1 MRSYCAI
8 YVDVGYLIASAA
20 TRVTG
25 TSLRRGVTVDHARLI
40 EGLITQAEEDSGLP
54 LLRVN
59 WYDSGA
65 RPGGMP
71 DVHQDEI
78 GLLPRV
84 KLRLGRI
91 NHSGEQKGV
100 DLRIGLDLATHGRN
114 RVVDVIYLVSGDDDL
129 TEAVE
134 EAQGHGVQVIVLAV
148 PDHAGR
154 PYAVA
159 RHLQREADS
168 LILIDPET
176 ITATVRSVAIAPGLI
191 PDTDAASESPEESA
205 PPTQSEAVEETAIG
219 DSAIPGPEY
228 AAAASHDAPAA
239 AVTAGPRADET
250 TAGGPS
256 SPGRPNEE
264 AGGPRGEAVGIPAA
278 GEAPDRESATDDAHP
293 RPVPTPSMLANKRPS
308 AVLPPKAAPAQST
321 LTWSTTTGH
330 TGTVGADGE
339 ITADLVDAV
348 VRQVVQSWCA
358 SANPETLIELRRGRP
373 FIPGDLDRTLLLD
386 LSSRSGV
393 SIIDDVTRFA
403 LRDRFWEFVDRIRLT

>member
-8 YVDVGYLIASAA
+8 YVDVGYLIASSA

-25 TSLRRGVTVDHARLI
+25 TSLRRGVTVDHRGLI
-40 EGLITQAEEDSGLP
+40 EGLIRQAEEDSGLP

-71 DVHQDEI
+71 DLHQDEI

-91 NHSGEQKGV
+91 SHSGEQKGV

-134 EAQGHGVQVIVLAV
+134 EAQGHGVQVVVLAV

-159 RHLQREADS
+159 RHLQREADG
-168 LILIDPET
+168 LILIDPDT
-176 ITATVRSVAIAPGLI
+176 ITATVRSVAIAPGLV
-191 PDTDAASESPEESA
+191 PDSANGDSGGVGESA
-205 PPTQSEAVEETAIG
+205 PSPAEDADEKAVVEETAVG
-219 DSAIPGPEY
+219 DSSIPATQDSPAAPGAATGGPE
-228 AAAASHDAPAA
+228 AAPAPPNGQ
-239 AVTAGPRADET
+239 AGKPRE
-250 TAGGPS
+250 GGI
-256 SPGRPNEE
+256 GIREE
-264 AGGPRGEAVGIPAA
+264 AEGDGERRRAA
-278 GEAPDRESATDDAHP
+278 
-293 RPVPTPSMLANKRPS
+293 PTPSMLANKRPS
-308 AVLPPKAAPAQST
+308 GVQPPKALPPQST
-321 LTWSTTTGH
+321 LSWSTTTGQSSAPP
-330 TGTVGADGE
+330 TGDGE

-348 VRQVVQSWCA
+348 VRQVVMSWCA
-358 SANPETLIELRRGRP
+358 SATPDALLELRRGRP

-393 SIIDDVTRFA
+393 PIIDDVTRFA
-403 LRDRFWEFVDRIRLT
+403 LRDEFWELIDRVRLT

>member
-8 YVDVGYLIASAA
+8 YVDVGYLVASAA

-25 TSLRRGVTVDHARLI
+25 TSFRRGVTIDHRALI
-40 EGLITQAEEDSGLP
+40 EGLIRQAEEDSGLP

-71 DVHQDEI
+71 DHQQDEI

-114 RVVDVIYLVSGDDDL
+114 RIVDVIYLVSGDDDL

-134 EAQGHGVQVIVLAV
+134 EAQGHGVQVVLLAV
-148 PDHAGR
+148 PDFTSR

-176 ITATVRSVAIAPGLI
+176 ITTTVRSVAIAPGLI
-191 PDTDAASESPEESA
+191 PESVGAATEDEAVPADAGAEPVSA
-205 PPTQSEAVEETAIG
+205 AAEVNGAARPGGDGIPKPGAARPQPADVAPTQAHNAEVA
-219 DSAIPGPEY
+219 
-228 AAAASHDAPAA
+228 
-239 AVTAGPRADET
+239 
-250 TAGGPS
+250 
-256 SPGRPNEE
+256 EE
-264 AGGPRGEAVGIPAA
+264 ATE
-278 GEAPDRESATDDAHP
+278 PDGKPS
-293 RPVPTPSMLANKRPS
+293 VPSPSLLANKRPS
-308 AVLPPKAAPAQST
+308 TVLPPKPLPLPLPQST
-321 LTWSTTTGH
+321 LSYSTTTGQPL
-330 TGTVGADGE
+330 GPADDAVPLE
-339 ITADLVDAV
+339 LVDEV
-348 VRQVVQSWCA
+348 VRQVIASWCA
-358 SANPETLIELRRGRP
+358 SATPASVVELRREKP
-373 FIPGDLDRTLLLD
+373 FIPTDLDRTLLLD

-393 SIIDDVTRFA
+393 SIIDDATRYA
-403 LRDRFWEFVDRIRLT
+403 LRDRFWELIDRVRLT

>member
-8 YVDVGYLIASAA
+8 YVDVGYLLASAA

-25 TSLRRGVTVDHARLI
+25 TSFRRGVTVDHR
-40 EGLITQAEEDSGLP
+40 GLIQGLIDQAETASGLP

-71 DVHQDEI
+71 DLHQDEI

-91 NHSGEQKGV
+91 SHSGEQKGV

-134 EAQGHGVQVIVLAV
+134 EAQGHGVQVVILAV

-159 RHLQREADS
+159 RHLQREADG
-168 LILIDPET
+168 LLLIDPET
-176 ITATVRSVAIAPGLI
+176 ITHTVRSVAIAPGLI
-191 PDTDAASESPEESA
+191 PESA
-205 PPTQSEAVEETAIG
+205 AAEGENPGAGEGTLDLDEIVVEETAVG
-219 DSAIPGPEY
+219 DSSLPTTPE
-228 AAAASHDAPAA
+228 APRPRRTATPDAPVVPAPLPSA
-239 AVTAGPRADET
+239 PGHSPADR
-250 TAGGPS
+250 
-256 SPGRPNEE
+256 GRPGVGGIGIREE
-264 AGGPRGEAVGIPAA
+264 EPLPA
-278 GEAPDRESATDDAHP
+278 GEEESSGG
-293 RPVPTPSMLANKRPS
+293 RRSVPSPSMLANKRPS
-308 AVLPPKAAPAQST
+308 GVQPPKALPPQST
-321 LTWSTTTGH
+321 LTWSTTTGQ
-330 TGTVGADGE
+330 GTPPVGADGE
-339 ITADLVDAV
+339 ITAELIDAV
-348 VRQVVQSWCA
+348 VRQVVMSWCA
-358 SANPETLIELRRGRP
+358 SATPDALIDLRRGKP
-373 FIPGDLDRTLLLD
+373 FIAGDLDRTLLLD

-393 SIIDDVTRFA
+393 PIIDDVTRFA
-403 LRDRFWEFVDRIRLT
+403 LRDRFWEVIDRVRLT